1 MMITKVNIWLA
12 VIVSS
17 KLLFSLDDRR
27 CLLPVTFKMAK
38 NIKMRLIISS
48 LLSRDISRELI
59 VFILQYI
66 TLYE

>member
-1 MMITKVNIWLA
+1 MIITKVNIWLA

-17 KLLFSLDDRR
+17 KLLFSLDDQR
-27 CLLPVTFKMAK
+27 CLLPVAFKMAK

-48 LLSRDISRELI
+48 LLSRDFSRELI